1 MSKRSIVLA
10 IVAAVLCA
18 AAFFSLF
25 YEKKQA
31 ETELDD
37 LLNGKE
43 PNEPDEPAEPAEPV
57 EPVEPET

>member
-1 MSKRSIVLA
+1 MSKRSVILA

-25 YEKKQA
+25 FEKKQA

-37 LLNGKE
+37 VLNGKE
-43 PNEPDEPAEPAEPV
+43 PDSSTEPT

>member
-1 MSKRSIVLA
+1 MSRRTIIMA

-43 PNEPDEPAEPAEPV
+43 PESSTEPT